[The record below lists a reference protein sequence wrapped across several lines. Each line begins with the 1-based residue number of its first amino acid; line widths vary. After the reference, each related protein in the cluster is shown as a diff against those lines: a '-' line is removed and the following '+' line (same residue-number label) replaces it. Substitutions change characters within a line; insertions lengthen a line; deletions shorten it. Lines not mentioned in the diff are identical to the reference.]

1 VCVHP
6 DAALPRVLH
15 YGDVLVKTIAAP
27 LTEEELR
34 WLHCD
39 PDMRPPS
46 PPGGEGVTTPTCLG
60 CDVVGIVVACAKN
73 EAADRT
79 DDTRR
84 ERPVRAPPA
93 CCVPLR
99 LGTPQSTLGVGF
111 DFGFGFGF
119 ECSFCR
125 SPWRCS
131 MCMMGVHT
139 CTAWQRVSRYGCG

>member
-1 VCVHP
+1 MCVHP

-39 PDMRPPS
+39 PGMRPPS
-46 PPGGEGVTTPTCLG
+46 PPEGGVTTPTCLG

-84 ERPVRAPPA
+84 ERPVRAPTA

-99 LGTPQSTLGVGF
+99 LGV
-111 DFGFGFGF
+111 GFGFGF

-125 SPWRCS
+125 SPWCCS
-131 MCMMGVHT
+131 MCMMGMHE
-139 CTAWQRVSRYGCG
+139 CTAWQRVSRYGCGWR